1 MSAQQ
6 FLERLMLKL
15 PDLFSSLDE
24 LRQRWADPDEREV
37 LLLQLA
43 EAGFDTTQLNTLRT
57 MFHAEACDLFDLLAF
72 LTHETPMHTRAE
84 RAAKT
89 RDESKLFERY
99 GQVAA
104 QAFLEF
110 ILEKYERTGCV
121 ELSRKSLANLV
132 QLAGQGTITQLSK
145 SFGGSAKDLLQAFI
159 ELQHELYHCV

>member
-1 MSAQQ
+1 
-6 FLERLMLKL
+6 
-15 PDLFSSLDE
+15 
-24 LRQRWADPDEREV
+24 
-37 LLLQLA
+37 
-43 EAGFDTTQLNTLRT
+43 

-72 LTHETPMHTRAE
+72 LTRETMVHTRAE

-89 RDESKLFERY
+89 RDESKLFERCSRRSSS
-99 GQVAA
+99 
-104 QAFLEF
+104 FLEF

-145 SFGGSAKDLLQAFI
+145 SFGGAQDLLQAFV